1 MKNDSVSQANSL
13 KQLQIVPDNR
23 LSFEEHLKMIL
34 NKIDKTVGLS
44 QKLHKL

>member
-1 MKNDSVSQANSL
+1 MKNDSVSQTNSL

-23 LSFEEHLKMIL
+23 LSFEGHLKMIL